1 MKVRFLILATLFSAF
16 FNLIFYV
23 VFTRTRLFSE
33 VLFLSGNFSALLGFL
48 ICWIFLICTSYFIYK
63 KKLIESL
70 VINFYSS
77 ALPSISIL
85 LFHSLILVSL
95 ERSITVYTLSYLD
108 LHYSEIKFTEND
120 FKQII
125 DSNYMKDTN
134 IASKRIKEQI
144 KIGYI
149 ESLGDSNYI
158 LTRKAKRFLSD
169 SRSLAK
175 LFRLKRTFLWPK
187 K

>member
-1 MKVRFLILATLFSAF
+1 MKLRFLILTTIFSCF

-23 VFTRTRLFSE
+23 LFTRTKLFSE
-33 VLFLSGNFSALLGFL
+33 VLFLRGNLSTLLGFL
-48 ICWIFLICTSYFIYK
+48 ISWIFLIIISYFIYK
-63 KKLIESL
+63 NNLIESIIL
-70 VINFYSS
+70 NFYSS

-108 LHYSEIKFTEND
+108 LHYGDIKFTEND
-120 FKQII
+120 FKKII
-125 DSNYMKDTN
+125 NEKYMSNTN

-149 ESLGDSNYI
+149 NKVGDSNYI
-158 LTRKAKRFLSD
+158 LTTKAKKFLSN
-169 SRSLAK
+169 SRLLAQ
-175 LFRLKRTFLWPK
+175 LFRLKRTFLWPDK
-187 K
+187 

>member
-1 MKVRFLILATLFSAF
+1 MKVRFLILTTLFSSI

-23 VFTRTRLFSE
+23 IFTRTQLLSE
-33 VLFLSGNFSALLGFL
+33 VLFLRGNLSTIIGFL
-48 ICWIFLICTSYFIYK
+48 ICWIFLILISYFIYK
-63 KKLIESL
+63 NKLIESIVL
-70 VINFYSS
+70 NFYSS
-77 ALPSISIL
+77 ALPTISLL

-108 LHYSEIKFTEND
+108 LHYSNLYFTEND

-125 DSNYMKDTN
+125 NSNYMKDTN

-149 ESLGDSNYI
+149 QKVGNSSYI
-158 LTRKAKRFLSD
+158 LTNKAKKFLSN

-175 LFRLKRTFLWPK
+175 LFNLKRTFLWPEK
-187 K
+187 

>member
-23 VFTRTRLFSE
+23 LFTRTRLFSE

-48 ICWIFLICTSYFIYK
+48 ICWIFLILTSYFIYK
-63 KKLIESL
+63 KKLIESIVL
-70 VINFYSS
+70 NFYSS

-108 LHYSEIKFTEND
+108 LHYGEIKFTEND

-134 IASKRIKEQI
+134 IASKSIKAQI

-149 ESLGDSNYI
+149 KDLGDRNYI
-158 LTRKAKRFLSD
+158 LTSKARRFLSN
-169 SRSLAK
+169 
-175 LFRLKRTFLWPK
+175 
-187 K
+187 

>member
-1 MKVRFLILATLFSAF
+1 MKVRFLILATFFSAF

-33 VLFLSGNFSALLGFL
+33 VLFISGNFSALIGFF
-48 ICWIFLICTSYFIYK
+48 ICWIFLILASYFLYK
-63 KKLIESL
+63 KKLIEAI
-70 VINFYSS
+70 VFNFYAS

-108 LHYSEIKFTEND
+108 LHYGEMKFTEND

-149 ESLGDSNYI
+149 KDLGDRNYI
-158 LTRKAKRFLSD
+158 LTTKAKSFLSS

>member
-1 MKVRFLILATLFSAF
+1 MKLRYLILATLFSSF

-33 VLFLSGNFSALLGFL
+33 VLFLSGSFSTLVGFL
-48 ICWIFLICTSYFIYK
+48 ICWIFLTLASYYIYK

-70 VINFYSS
+70 ILNFYSS
-77 ALPSISIL
+77 TLPSISIL

-108 LHYSEIKFTEND
+108 LHYQDTKFTEND

-134 IASKRIKEQI
+134 IASKRINEQI

-149 ESLGDSNYI
+149 KDIGENNYI
-158 LTRKAKRFLSD
+158 LTNKARKFLYN

-175 LFRLKRTFLWPK
+175 IFKLKRTFLWPK

>member
-1 MKVRFLILATLFSAF
+1 MNLRYLILTTIFSSF

-33 VLFLSGNFSALLGFL
+33 VLFLSGSFSTLVGFL
-48 ICWIFLICTSYFIYK
+48 ICWIFLILASYFIYK
-63 KKLIESL
+63 KQIIESL
-70 VINFYSS
+70 ILTFYSS
-77 ALPSISIL
+77 ALPSIAIL

-108 LHYSEIKFTEND
+108 LHYRDIKFTEND
-120 FKQII
+120 FKKII
-125 DSNYMKDTN
+125 DSNYMKGTN

-149 ESLGDSNYI
+149 EEIGDKNYI
-158 LTRKAKRFLSD
+158 LTNKAKKFLSN

-175 LFRLKRTFLWPK
+175 IFKLKRTFLWPK